1 MAEPIEFPYVD
12 ATEFAAALRGAGS
25 GNALADQLGIGR
37 TTVRKWVHAWGVNA
51 VEPLRPRVHYA
62 DLIPEA
68 EAWNGPRATLVPPA
82 SGKGATEQTA
92 VIISDI
98 HSPYHDVT
106 ALRSALALIDSMQ
119 PDLVVINGDLPDFF
133 GISSHN
139 KTMERLDSLQHE
151 LDMAD
156 DIRRAIRKAAPNA
169 TIRENEGNHDS
180 RLRTFVRSRAR
191 ELSSLR
197 CLAPENLS
205 AWTELD
211 IHPHG
216 GAGFLIQP
224 GFLIKHGNVVRGEA
238 GASAR
243 GEMKRYK
250 VSGITGHVHRLAQ
263 ATEDGYKRLEWYE
276 GGCLCQLDPDY
287 VAGGP
292 PNWRHG
298 LTVLYAS
305 TKTDAFQ
312 VDMVKAGEDG
322 RFRYGGISYGV

>member
-12 ATEFAAALRGAGS
+12 ASDFAAALRSAGS

-37 TTVRKWVHAWGVNA
+37 TTVRKWVHAWGINA
-51 VEPLRPRVHYA
+51 VEPQRPRVTYA
-62 DLIPEA
+62 DLIPDSEP
-68 EAWNGPRATLVPPA
+68 WNGPRAELVEPA
-82 SGKGATEQTA
+82 SRSSEQVA

-106 ALRSALALIDSMQ
+106 ALRSALALIDAMQ

-139 KTMERLDSLQHE
+139 RTMERLDTLQAE

-169 TIRENEGNHDS
+169 VIRENEGNHDS
-180 RLRTFVRSRAR
+180 RLRTYVRSRAR

-197 CLAPENLS
+197 CLTPENLNA
-205 AWTELD
+205 AWKECG
-211 IHPHG
+211 IIPHG

-224 GFLIKHGNVVRGEA
+224 GFLIKHGNVVRSEA

-250 VSGITGHVHRLAQ
+250 ISGITGHVHRLAQ

-276 GGCLCQLDPDY
+276 GGCLCSLDPDY
-287 VAGGP
+287 IPGGP

-298 LTVLYAS
+298 ITVGFFS

-312 VDMVKAGEDG
+312 VDMVKAGSDG
-322 RFRYGGISYGV
+322 RFRYGGVSYGEA